1 MLAVPHGR
9 EIVVVGQSLDD
20 RDETLAGLA
29 RSFAVGGPIAVLVV
43 TLLGYALAAVGLRPV
58 EAMRARA
65 AGISLDGDPAPLP
78 LPAARDEVRRLGET
92 LNAMLDRLR
101 RSYDRE
107 RRFVADASHELRTP
121 IAVIKAELEGALR
134 RRPADPDV
142 REALTAAVDECDHLA
157 QLAED
162 LLVLA
167 RAGDGAL
174 PVRPRRLEAV
184 ELLEGVRLRFAAR
197 AAEHGRE
204 IGVEA
209 PEGLALHADEQ
220 RLGQA
225 LGNLVD
231 NALRHGV
238 GEITLRARA
247 APARSSSRSPTRVP
261 ASRRSW
267 PGARSSA
274 SRAATRPAPAAA
286 PGSASRSCARSR
298 RRTAAARS
306 SPAAPPC
313 ASGCRLRA
321 IQARG
326 RTLPPC
332 QRKEVRHEGQAQGRA
347 DRDRRDRGARR
358 RAAPRSPARPAA
370 AAATPPTRARTE
382 TPITG
387 SALDRASQVALKE
400 VGSGKVTQTEAGDEE
415 GAYEVEVTKAD
426 GSQVDVH
433 LDKSFAVLDAK
444 ADKADSEQSDG
455 DGETND
461 DSPAGDGDGETN
473 D

>member
-1 MLAVPHGR
+1 MSRVPIRVRLAALLALAMVLVLAAAGLFVYLRLADGLDENLDNGLEARAAAVAASGQAASGSAGDPEDGFAQLLAADGRVLSSTGGAAAPALTGAELARAATGAVHVDRDVAGIDASARVLAVPAR
-9 EIVVVGQSLDD
+9 PATIVVVGQSLDD

-184 ELLEGVRLRFAAR
+184 EVLEGVRLRFAAR

-247 APARSSSRSPTRVP
+247 ASGAVELEVADEGPGFAPELAGRAFERFARGDEARTRGGAGLGLAIVRAIAEAHGGGAELAGGAAVRIRIPSQGDPSSRPYVAPMPT
-261 ASRRSW
+261 
-267 PGARSSA
+267 
-274 SRAATRPAPAAA
+274 
-286 PGSASRSCARSR
+286 
-298 RRTAAARS
+298 
-306 SPAAPPC
+306 
-313 ASGCRLRA
+313 
-321 IQARG
+321 
-326 RTLPPC
+326 
-332 QRKEVRHEGQAQGRA
+332 QG
-347 DRDRRDRGARR
+347 G
-358 RAAPRSPARPAA
+358 
-370 AAATPPTRARTE
+370 TT
-382 TPITG
+382 
-387 SALDRASQVALKE
+387 
-400 VGSGKVTQTEAGDEE
+400 
-415 GAYEVEVTKAD
+415 
-426 GSQVDVH
+426 
-433 LDKSFAVLDAK
+433 
-444 ADKADSEQSDG
+444 
-455 DGETND
+455 
-461 DSPAGDGDGETN
+461 
-473 D
+473 

>member
-9 EIVVVGQSLDD
+9 TIVVVGQSLDD
-20 RDETLAGLA
+20 RDETMAGLA
-29 RSFAVGGPIAVLVV
+29 RSFAIGGPIAVLAVS
-43 TLLGYALAAVGLRPV
+43 LLGYALAAVGLRPV

-78 LPAARDEVRRLGET
+78 LPAARDEVHRLGET

-142 REALTAAVDECDHLA
+142 REALTAAVDECDRLA

-162 LLVLA
+162 LLVVA

-174 PVRPRRLEAV
+174 PVRPRRLEAAEV
-184 ELLEGVRLRFAAR
+184 LEGVRLRFATR

-247 APARSSSRSPTRVP
+247 AAGSVELEVADEGPGFAPELAGRAFERFARGDEARTRG
-261 ASRRSW
+261 
-267 PGARSSA
+267 GAGLGLA
-274 SRAATRPAPAAA
+274 IV
-286 PGSASRSCARSR
+286 
-298 RRTAAARS
+298 
-306 SPAAPPC
+306 
-313 ASGCRLRA
+313 RA
-321 IQARG
+321 IAEAHG
-326 RTLPPC
+326 
-332 QRKEVRHEGQAQGRA
+332 G
-347 DRDRRDRGARR
+347 GA
-358 RAAPRSPARPAA
+358 
-370 AAATPPTRARTE
+370 E
-382 TPITG
+382 
-387 SALDRASQVALKE
+387 L
-400 VGSGKVTQTEAGDEE
+400 AGD
-415 GAYEVEVTKAD
+415 AAVRIRIP
-426 GSQVDVH
+426 SQ
-433 LDKSFAVLDAK
+433 
-444 ADKADSEQSDG
+444 G
-455 DGETND
+455 DP
-461 DSPAGDGDGETN
+461 SPRPYVATVPTQGGTT
-473 D
+473 

>member
-1 MLAVPHGR
+1 MLAV
-9 EIVVVGQSLDD
+9 S
-20 RDETLAGLA
+20 
-29 RSFAVGGPIAVLVV
+29 
-43 TLLGYALAAVGLRPV
+43 LLGYALAAVGLRPV

-65 AGISLDGDPAPLP
+65 EGISLDGDPAPLP
-78 LPAARDEVRRLGET
+78 LPAARDEVHRLGET

-121 IAVIKAELEGALR
+121 IAVIKTELEGALR

-142 REALTAAVDECDHLA
+142 REALSAAVDECDRLA

-162 LLVLA
+162 LLVVA

-174 PVRPRRLEAV
+174 PVRPRPLEAAEV
-184 ELLEGVRLRFAAR
+184 LEGVRLRFATR

-247 APARSSSRSPTRVP
+247 AAGSVELEVADEGPGFAPELAGRAFERFARGDEARTRG
-261 ASRRSW
+261 
-267 PGARSSA
+267 GA
-274 SRAATRPAPAAA
+274 
-286 PGSASRSCARSR
+286 GSASRSCARSR
-298 RRTAAARS
+298 RRTEAARS
-306 SPAAPPC
+306 SPAMPQC
-313 ASGCRLRA
+313 ASGSRLRA

-326 RTLPPC
+326 RTLRPC
-332 QRKEVRHEGQAQGRA
+332 QRKEVRHEAQGRP

-358 RAAPRSPARPAA
+358 GRRRDRGSDRRRRSAGDKAEK
-370 AAATPPTRARTE
+370 E

-387 SALDRASQVALKE
+387 SALNRASQAALKE

-433 LDKSFAVLDAK
+433 LDKSFAVIDAK
-444 ADKADSEQSDG
+444 ADQQQPAG

-461 DSPAGDGDGETN
+461 DSQAGEHRD
-473 D
+473 